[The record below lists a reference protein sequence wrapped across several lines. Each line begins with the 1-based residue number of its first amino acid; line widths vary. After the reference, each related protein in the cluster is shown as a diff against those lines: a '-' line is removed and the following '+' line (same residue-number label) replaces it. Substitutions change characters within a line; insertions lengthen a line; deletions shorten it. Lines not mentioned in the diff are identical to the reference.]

1 MGKSIKIVAII
12 SKKNRIKTRGVL
24 KWSGAFIRKRAICF
38 INSFKKVNIADHN
51 VCQLETPDTTLS
63 KKNMEALIKI
73 NDKKAFQA
81 LVQFLRSLNIDVDTT
96 IIKEKKQIGR
106 AHV

>member
-1 MGKSIKIVAII
+1 M
-12 SKKNRIKTRGVL
+12 
-24 KWSGAFIRKRAICF
+24 
-38 INSFKKVNIADHN
+38 
-51 VCQLETPDTTLS
+51 CQVETPDTTLS

-96 IIKEKKQIGR
+96 IIKEKKQQQKEAEIKQLRKSKSEKNVLCNLIGMYESGIR
-106 AHV
+106 NGSVNHDSELYNG